1 MKKVYAVIV
10 FMIGMLTTVSAQK
23 SENYA
28 VKMLGTPQADGS
40 VEVAFQTDQYGKT
53 YTVRRMEKGKGD
65 WGTEIK
71 TYSGVDS
78 SGWIRFVDDET
89 EKGKTYEY
97 TVYKTGVGN
106 FVGMGYLM
114 TGVEVP
120 AVHDRGVVLLLVDED
135 LLADASAEIDGHVM
149 DIAAD
154 GWNVE
159 YITVSNANNT
169 VPAIRKIIDDQLDI
183 YGKLESI
190 YLLGNIAV
198 PYSGQYCND
207 RYYTVPPDGHGP
219 GAGDHCGAWPADVY
233 YAVHD
238 GFWADE
244 DSITQ
249 YARRAE
255 NQNIP
260 GDGKFDQ
267 IEVYGTIES
276 QLGRVDLSNLSNFS
290 QTESELIKRYIQKNH
305 DYRYGITEVHD
316 LALVDEN
323 FSASIGAFA
332 STAWRNFPSLIGIGK
347 TESKDFLTTL
357 KDSTY
362 ILAYGAGA
370 GSYRSC
376 ANVAKS
382 TDMVDNNAAIFNFLF
397 GSYFGDW
404 DNANNFLRTI
414 LATEKGGL
422 TNAWSG
428 RPWWHLHPMGMG
440 ESIGYCTRISQS
452 NSRSEKVYEPAVF
465 GKNIHIALMGDPTL
479 RMYNFDGASNL
490 SATVNSTRDEVEL
503 NWSASPEDVDGY
515 FVYYSWSPSGPFVR
529 VNHTPLEQTSFTHS
543 APFDGD
549 VYYMVRAQRLETTP
563 SGSFYNLS
571 QGVIEMVDALDAVG
585 VHSIDKVALVDIY
598 PNPVNDILK
607 VKTSRL
613 TADASYSI
621 TDIQG
626 RVLLSGQLNNAGQWN
641 LTSIDMA
648 TLMDGVYFIQI
659 AGAAHRLVKSH

>member
-1 MKKVYAVIV
+1 MKKFYALFVGIIGVIST
-10 FMIGMLTTVSAQK
+10 ISAQK
-23 SENYA
+23 TENYA
-28 VKMLGTPQADGS
+28 VKMLGAPQADGS
-40 VEVAFQTDQYGKT
+40 IEITFETDQYGKT
-53 YTVRRMEKGKGD
+53 YTVWRMEKGQGD

-71 TYSGVDS
+71 TFTGVDS
-78 SGWIRFVDDET
+78 SGWISFVDDET
-89 EKGKTYEY
+89 EKGKSYEY
-97 TVYKTGVGN
+97 AVYKTGVGN

-120 AVHDRGVVLLLVDED
+120 PVHDKGVLLLLVDED
-135 LLADASAEIDGHVM
+135 LLTEASAEIDGHVM

-159 YITVSNANNT
+159 YVTVSSTSNT
-169 VPAIRKIIDDQLDI
+169 VPGIRKIIDDQLGI
-183 YGKLESI
+183 YGELEAI
-190 YLLGNIAV
+190 YLLGDIAV

-207 RYYTVPPDGHGP
+207 RYYSVPPDGHGP

-249 YARRAE
+249 YARRAA

-267 IEVYGTIES
+267 IEVYGTIGS
-276 QLGRVDLSNLSNFS
+276 QLGRVDLSDLSNFS
-290 QTESELIKRYIQKNH
+290 ESETDLIKRYIQKNH
-305 DYRYGITEVHD
+305 DYRYGISKVHD

-332 STAWRNFPSLIGIGK
+332 STAWRNFPSLLGIGK

-376 ANVAKS
+376 ANVARS
-382 TDMVDNNAAIFNFLF
+382 SDMVTNNSAIFNFLF

-404 DNANNFLRTI
+404 DNANNFLRI
-414 LATEKGGL
+414 VLATEKGGL

-428 RPWWHLHPMGMG
+428 RPWWHIHPMGMG

-452 NSRSEKVYEPAVF
+452 NSRTEKVYEPSVF

-490 SATVNSTRDEVEL
+490 TTKVNSARDEVEL
-503 NWSASPEDVDGY
+503 NWSAAPDDVDGY

-529 VNHTPLEQTSFTHS
+529 VNHTPLDETTFTHS

-563 SGSFYNLS
+563 SGSFFNLS
-571 QGVIEMVDALDAVG
+571 QGVIEKVDGLDAVG
-585 VHSIDKVALVDIY
+585 IESFDKATTVEIY
-598 PNPVNDILK
+598 PNPASDVLK
-607 VKTSRL
+607 VKSSKFPG
-613 TADASYSI
+613 DASYSVR
-621 TDIQG
+621 DIQG
-626 RVLLSGQLNNAGQWN
+626 RTLLSGPLRNAGQWN
-641 LTSIDMA
+641 ITSIDVS
-648 TLMDGVYFIQI
+648 TLSDGVFFVIV
-659 AGAAHRLVKSH
+659 GGTAHRMVKSH

>member
-1 MKKVYAVIV
+1 MKKLYSLCLIALGVLSTA
-10 FMIGMLTTVSAQK
+10 SAQK
-23 SENYA
+23 SEHYA
-28 VKMLGTPQADGS
+28 VKMLGTPQPNGD
-40 VEVAFQTDQYGKT
+40 VELRFETDQYGT
-53 YTVRRMEKGKGD
+53 VYTVYRMEKGESD
-65 WGTEIK
+65 WGTAIQ
-71 TYSGVDS
+71 TFSGVDS
-78 SGWIRFVDDET
+78 SGWIQFLDTAT
-89 EKGKTYEY
+89 EKGIAYEY
-97 TVYKTGVGN
+97 RIFKSGVGN
-106 FVGMGYLM
+106 FVGVGYLM
-114 TGVEVP
+114 TGVEIP
-120 AVHDRGVVLLLVDED
+120 AVHDRGVLLMLVDED
-135 LLADASAEIDGHVM
+135 LLTGAAAEIDAHIM

-159 YITVSNANNT
+159 YVTVSNSNNT
-169 VPAIRKIIDDQLDI
+169 VQGIRKIIDDQLEV
-183 YGKLESI
+183 YEHLEGI

-207 RYYTVPPDGHGP
+207 RYYAVPPDGHGP
-219 GAGDHCGAWPADVY
+219 GSGDHCGAWAADVY

-238 GFWADE
+238 GYWSDR

-249 YARRAE
+249 YAKRPE

-260 GDGKFDQ
+260 GDGKFDE
-267 IEVYGTIES
+267 IEVVGTVES
-276 QLGRVDLSNLSNFS
+276 QLGRVDLSDLSNFP
-290 QTESELIKRYIQKNH
+290 ESETDLIKRYIQKNH
-305 DYRYGITEVHD
+305 DYRYGIEEVHN

-323 FSASIGAFA
+323 FSASAGAFA
-332 STAWRNFPSLIGIGK
+332 STAWRNFPSLIGAGK
-347 TESKDFLTTL
+347 TKSKDFLTTL
-357 KDSTY
+357 KDSIY

-404 DNANNFLRTI
+404 DNSNNFLRTA
-414 LATEKGGL
+414 LATKRGGL

-452 NSRSEKVYEPAVF
+452 SSRIEKVYEPAVF

-479 RMYNFDGASNL
+479 RMYLFDGASNL
-490 SATVNSTRDEVEL
+490 TVTANSARDEVEL

-529 VNHTPLEQTSFTHS
+529 VNHTPLEATTFTHS

-549 VYYMVRAQRLETTP
+549 AYYMVRAQRLETTP

-571 QGVIEMVDALDAVG
+571 QGVIEKVDGLDAVG
-585 VHSIDKVALVDIY
+585 VKDLSRKLKLNIY
-598 PNPVNDILK
+598 PNP
-607 VKTSRL
+607 
-613 TADASYSI
+613 A
-621 TDIQG
+621 TDHIVVLAEGHMSEPEYQVTDLNG
-626 RVLLSGQLNNAGQWN
+626 RVLSSGKLAGSNGWSRKEINVSN
-641 LTSIDMA
+641 LKEGMYLLKVNTE
-648 TLMDGVYFIQI
+648 LRRFVVL
-659 AGAAHRLVKSH
+659 R